1 MTVSGQSGVTDMS
14 SPSSRQRRRLVC
26 VGAGL
31 LASGYLLIRLPD
43 IARAARDTRTLLSV
57 DVSSPVTPRD

>member
-1 MTVSGQSGVTDMS
+1 MS